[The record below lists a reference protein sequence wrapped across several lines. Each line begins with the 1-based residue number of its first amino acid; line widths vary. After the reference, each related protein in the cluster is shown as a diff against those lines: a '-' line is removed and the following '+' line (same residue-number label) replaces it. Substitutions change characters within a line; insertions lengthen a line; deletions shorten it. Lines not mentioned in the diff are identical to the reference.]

1 MICARDASTL
11 PLDEVLAGGGDL
23 TAVVGPEVVGIVV
36 GLGSATASMKRGT
49 ACETGSGAATR
60 AVVGKVGF
68 GSGFAVGVGRTV
80 GLEISSKL
88 EVSSA
93 SSSTSSSLSW
103 NLDAMAAID
112 PFCSDIVGGGA
123 L

>member
-1 MICARDASTL
+1 MVI
-11 PLDEVLAGGGDL
+11 GGEDPA
-23 TAVVGPEVVGIVV
+23 AVMGPEDVGIVV
-36 GLGSATASMKRGT
+36 GFGSVAASVERGVDWETGAGATARV
-49 ACETGSGAATR
+49 
-60 AVVGKVGF
+60 VVGDVDL

-80 GLEISSKL
+80 GLGISSKL

-93 SSSTSSSLSW
+93 SSSTSSSSSW